1 MLNSQIIKLKKEII
15 SQEIRRNKTECYTIQ
30 FEVTTIIENNSGPI
44 DLDEEANKIVYW
56 NFILR
61 F

>member
-1 MLNSQIIKLKKEII
+1 MLNSPIINLRKEINLLG
-15 SQEIRRNKTECYTIQ
+15 NKTECYTIQ
-30 FEVTTIIENNSGPI
+30 FDVTPIIENNSGPI
-44 DLDEEANKIVYW
+44 DLDEEADKIVIW